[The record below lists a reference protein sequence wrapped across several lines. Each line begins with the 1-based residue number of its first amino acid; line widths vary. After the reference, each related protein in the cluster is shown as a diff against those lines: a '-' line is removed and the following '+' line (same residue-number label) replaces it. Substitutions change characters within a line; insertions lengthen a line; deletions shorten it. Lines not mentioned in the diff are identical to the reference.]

1 MLGAMTMPVELPDEM
16 ARRVKAVAEARGVRP
31 EQVVMEAVQ
40 AEVGSDDL
48 GAPDDTFSSVRDEL
62 RQMAFDGTLRSE
74 IDSAVDDPEL
84 AVG

>member
-1 MLGAMTMPVELPDEM
+1 MTMPVELPDDM
-16 ARRVKAVAEARGVRP
+16 ARRVKAVADARGVRP
-31 EQVVMEAVQ
+31 EQLVMEAVQ
-40 AEVGSDDL
+40 AEIGSDDV

-74 IDSAVDDPEL
+74 IDSTVDDPDL

>member
-1 MLGAMTMPVELPDEM
+1 MPVELPDEM
-16 ARRVKAVAEARGVRP
+16 ARRVKAVADARGVRP

-40 AEVGSDDL
+40 AEIGSDDV
-48 GAPDDTFSSVRDEL
+48 GAPNDTFSSVRDEL

-74 IDSAVDDPEL
+74 IDSTVNDPDL

>member
-1 MLGAMTMPVELPDEM
+1 MTMPVELPDEM
-16 ARRVKAVAEARGVRP
+16 ARRVKAVAAARGVRP

-40 AEVGSDDL
+40 AEIGSDDL
-48 GAPDDTFSSVRDEL
+48 GAPDDMFSSVRDEL

-74 IDSAVDDPEL
+74 IDSAVDDPDL

>member
-1 MLGAMTMPVELPDEM
+1 MPVELPDEM
-16 ARRVKAVAEARGVRP
+16 ARRVKAVADARGVRP

-40 AEVGSDDL
+40 AEIGSDDV

-74 IDSAVDDPEL
+74 IDWAVDDPDL

>member
-1 MLGAMTMPVELPDEM
+1 MPVELSDEM
-16 ARRVKAVAEARGVRP
+16 ARRVKAVADARGVRP

-40 AEVGSDDL
+40 AKIGSDDV

-74 IDSAVDDPEL
+74 IDSTADNPHL

>member
-1 MLGAMTMPVELPDEM
+1 MTMPVELPDEM
-16 ARRVKAVAEARGVRP
+16 ARRVKAVADARGVRP

-40 AEVGSDDL
+40 AEIGSDDV
-48 GAPDDTFSSVRDEL
+48 GATDDTFSSVRDEL

-74 IDSAVDDPEL
+74 IDSAVDDPDL

>member
-1 MLGAMTMPVELPDEM
+1 MTMPVELPDEM
-16 ARRVKAVAEARGVRP
+16 ARRVKAVADARGVRP

-40 AEVGSDDL
+40 AEIGSDDL
-48 GAPDDTFSSVRDEL
+48 GAPDDMFLSVRDEL

-74 IDSAVDDPEL
+74 IDSAVDDPDL

>member
-1 MLGAMTMPVELPDEM
+1 MTLPVELPDEM
-16 ARRVKAVAEARGVRP
+16 ARRVKAVADARGVRP

-40 AEVGSDDL
+40 AEIGSDDL
-48 GAPDDTFSSVRDEL
+48 GAPDNMFSSVRDEL

-74 IDSAVDDPEL
+74 IDSAVDDPDL

>member
-1 MLGAMTMPVELPDEM
+1 MPVELPEEM
-16 ARRVKAVAEARGVRP
+16 ARRVKAVADARGVRP

-40 AEVGSDDL
+40 AEIGSDDV

-62 RQMAFDGTLRSE
+62 RQMALDGTLRSE
-74 IDSAVDDPEL
+74 IDSAVDDPGF

>member
-1 MLGAMTMPVELPDEM
+1 MTMPVELPDEM

-40 AEVGSDDL
+40 AEIGSDEV
-48 GAPDDTFSSVRDEL
+48 GAPDNTFSSVRDEL

-74 IDSAVDDPEL
+74 IDSTVDDPDL

>member
-1 MLGAMTMPVELPDEM
+1 MTMPVEFPDEM
-16 ARRVKAVAEARGVRP
+16 ARRVKAVADARGVRP

-40 AEVGSDDL
+40 AEIGSDDL

-62 RQMAFDGTLRSE
+62 RQMAFDGTFRSE
-74 IDSAVDDPEL
+74 IDSTVDDPDL

>member
-1 MLGAMTMPVELPDEM
+1 MTMPVELPDEM

-40 AEVGSDDL
+40 AEIGSDDL
-48 GAPDDTFSSVRDEL
+48 GAPDNMFSSVRDEL

-74 IDSAVDDPEL
+74 IDSAVDDPDL

>member
-1 MLGAMTMPVELPDEM
+1 MPVELPEEM
-16 ARRVKAVAEARGVRP
+16 ARRVKAVADARGVRP

-40 AEVGSDDL
+40 AEIGADDV
-48 GAPDDTFSSVRDEL
+48 GAPDDTFPSVRDEL

-74 IDSAVDDPEL
+74 IDSTVDDPDL

>member
-1 MLGAMTMPVELPDEM
+1 MPVELPDEM
-16 ARRVKAVAEARGVRP
+16 ARRVKAVADARGVRP

-40 AEVGSDDL
+40 AEIGSDDL
-48 GAPDDTFSSVRDEL
+48 GAPDNVFSSVRDEL

-74 IDSAVDDPEL
+74 IDSAVDDPDL

>member
-1 MLGAMTMPVELPDEM
+1 MPVELPDEM
-16 ARRVKAVAEARGVRP
+16 ARRVKALADARGVRP

-40 AEVGSDDL
+40 AEIGSDDI

-74 IDSAVDDPEL
+74 IDSTVDDPGL

>member
-1 MLGAMTMPVELPDEM
+1 MTLPVELPDEM
-16 ARRVKAVAEARGVRP
+16 ARRVKAVADARGVRP

-40 AEVGSDDL
+40 AEIGSDDL
-48 GAPDDTFSSVRDEL
+48 GAPDNMFSSVRDEL

-74 IDSAVDDPEL
+74 IDLAVDDPDL

>member
-1 MLGAMTMPVELPDEM
+1 MTMPVELPDEM
-16 ARRVKAVAEARGVRP
+16 ARRVKAVADARGVRP

-40 AEVGSDDL
+40 AEIASDDV

-74 IDSAVDDPEL
+74 IDSAVDDPDL